1 MQRFRPSWTDAALV
15 AAAVALGLAAE
26 AHLFAWSDFGGW
38 IPDLLTGWALVG
50 FGVAARGRPGV
61 LLAAGG
67 LAWFA
72 GNFSSAA
79 LLLHRAPLAQL
90 VLTYP
95 LGRAEG
101 RIERDCVGLAY
112 VVCVVGA
119 LWAGDLS
126 AFALAAMLLLGA
138 GHSYLTAVG
147 MRRRQR
153 AYALRAAGLFAG
165 VLAVGGSA
173 NTIWNTAAERS
184 AVVHVYEAG
193 LVALGAFLLYG
204 LRRQPWQ
211 QTGIVD
217 LVVELGETRTGD
229 VRDALAH
236 ALGDTTLDVAYRVDG
251 GYIDAAGRPVGV
263 PRTGPGRHVTRVER
277 DGVEVAVIVH
287 DAALLDDPALL
298 EAVGAATRLAA
309 TNARLQAEVRE
320 QVVELEASRRRLLD
334 AADDERR
341 RLEERLRAGA
351 LERLTRLDGRLAA
364 TRATAQPVTAS
375 RIADAQEQ
383 LARTSSDL
391 RELAAGLHPRL
402 LVEQGLAPALAALTE
417 RSPIPVEL
425 SAPAERLPEDVELTV
440 FFVCSE
446 ALANA
451 WKHANASR
459 VAISIERNPNVAR
472 ATISDDGVG
481 GAEPR
486 ALADRVEAVGGTLEV
501 DSPRGGGT
509 RIVVELAIG

>member
-1 MQRFRPSWTDAALV
+1 VPRSRPSWTDATLV

-26 AHLFAWSDFGGW
+26 AHLYAWSDLGGW
-38 IPDLLTGWALVG
+38 VPDLLTGWALVACG
-50 FGVAARGRPGV
+50 LAARGRPGL

-79 LLLHRAPLAQL
+79 LLLHRAPIAQL

-95 LGRAEG
+95 LGRAAG
-101 RIERDCVGLAY
+101 RIERGSVALAY
-112 VVCVVGA
+112 VVCVAGA

-126 AFALAAMLLLGA
+126 AFALAAILLLGA

-153 AYALRAAGLFAG
+153 AYGLRAAGLFAG

-173 NTIWNTAAERS
+173 NAIWNTAAAS
-184 AVVHVYEAG
+184 NAVVHVYQAG
-193 LVALGAFLLYG
+193 LVAVGAVLVYG
-204 LRRQPWQ
+204 LRRRPWQ

-217 LVVELGETRTGD
+217 LVVDLGETRTGD

-251 GYIDAAGRPVGV
+251 GYVDAAGRPVAA
-263 PRTGPGRHVTRVER
+263 PRTGPGRRVTRVER
-277 DGVEVAVIVH
+277 DGAEVAVIVH

-309 TNARLQAEVRE
+309 ANARLQAEVRE
-320 QVVELEASRRRLLD
+320 QVVELDASRRRLVE
-334 AADDERR
+334 AGDDERR

-351 LERLTRLDGRLAA
+351 LDRLTRLDRRLAA
-364 TRATAQPVTAS
+364 TRATAQPGAAS

-391 RELAAGLHPRL
+391 RELAAGLHPRV
-402 LVEQGLAPALAALTE
+402 LVEQGLAPALAALTD

-425 SAPAERLPEDVELTV
+425 NAPAQRLPADVELTLY
-440 FFVCSE
+440 FVCSE

-451 WKHANASR
+451 WKHANASQVVIR
-459 VAISIERNPNVAR
+459 VERDAR
-472 ATISDDGVG
+472 TARVEIRDDGVG

-486 ALADRVEAVGGTLEV
+486 SLADRVEAVGGTLAV
-501 DSPRGGGT
+501 HSPHRGGT
-509 RIVVELAIG
+509 HIVAELPIA